1 MKSKYTKQKQQELL
15 VKGLEYNLL
24 SVKQA
29 FTIIFWELFQRKK
42 LEEFY
47 DAIESGM
54 HGLAAFNKVKDSHK

>member
-15 VKGLEYNLL
+15 MKGLEYSLL

-29 FTIIFWELFQRKK
+29 LTIIFWDLFQHKK

-47 DAIESGM
+47 DAIEAGM
-54 HGLAAFNKVKDSHK
+54 HGLAAFNKVKDSRK